1 METGLTHRAALVC
14 AASRGLG
21 RAAAEALAREGARV
35 MICARD
41 AEQVAGTARD
51 LVARTGAEVRAA
63 PADVRI
69 AADVER
75 IVAATADAFGGLD
88 ILVTNA
94 GGPPSGTFESIR
106 EDEWRE
112 AIDLLLLS
120 VVRLCRAAIPLLRRS
135 GRGRIIN
142 VTSVSVKQPI
152 PSLVLSNALR
162 AAVVG
167 LSKTLSGELAVDGV
181 TVNCVAPGYTRT
193 DRLTMLNE
201 ARAAREGV
209 TPADIERRTVESI
222 PLGRLGEPLEF
233 GDLVAFLASDRA
245 AYITGTTIQVDGG
258 FVRGVL

>member
-1 METGLTHRAALVC
+1 METGLTNRAALVC

-41 AEQVAGTARD
+41 ADRLAATARE
-51 LVARTGAEVRAA
+51 LTSRTGGEVRSEA
-63 PADVRI
+63 ADVRVASDI
-69 AADVER
+69 DR
-75 IVAATADAFGGLD
+75 IVAATAGAFGGLD
-88 ILVTNA
+88 VLVTNA
-94 GGPPSGTFESIR
+94 GGPPSGSFESMQ
-106 EDEWRE
+106 DDDWRE

-120 VVRLCRAAIPLLRRS
+120 VVRLCRATIPLLRRS

-167 LSKTLSGELAVDGV
+167 LSKTLAGELAADGV

-193 DRLTMLNE
+193 DRVAELNR

-209 TPADIERRTVESI
+209 TPDEIERRTVQRI

-245 AYITGTTIQVDGG
+245 GYITGTTIQVDGG
-258 FVRGVL
+258 FVKGIL